1 MHSRAIAAT
10 LSGSWRTDPPSFSL
24 SERTFER
31 IVPLLIESGAGSLAW
46 WRLSH
51 SNFKDSESVAELE
64 NTYRS
69 QRLLAKVNV
78 QRLETIIRA
87 LQDDGINPLL
97 VKGWSLARLY
107 PELALRPIG
116 DVDLFLHPD
125 EYALA
130 DSLVR
135 SLNSKIPV
143 DLHAISHA
151 RKNTT
156 QLDGATL
163 EELNA
168 RCQRVPL
175 GDVTVRILAPEDQ
188 LRLVCLH
195 FLRHGAWRP
204 LWLCDIAVALETR
217 PTDFDWKL
225 VLGKNP
231 QADWIAC
238 ALGAAHQLLGARVE
252 DTPAATRSQNLP
264 RWLIPTIL
272 ARWEN
277 PNPRLYDYPEPIS
290 SAWRSPSK
298 LARAPIQR
306 WRDPIRATVRMGG
319 AFDESP
325 RFFYQLTDFLSRGTR
340 FLNRKHQVMDRAE

>member
-1 MHSRAIAAT
+1 MHSRAIAAILT
-10 LSGSWRTDPPSFSL
+10 GAWRTNPPPLSL
-24 SERTFER
+24 PENTLAQIAS
-31 IVPLLIESGAGSLAW
+31 LLIESGAGALAW
-46 WRLSH
+46 HRISRSDLKS
-51 SNFKDSESVAELE
+51 SDAAAELE
-64 NTYRS
+64 QTYRS
-69 QRLLAKVNV
+69 GRLLAKVKV
-78 QRLETIIRA
+78 QRVESVIRA
-87 LQDDGINPLL
+87 LQAVGIDPLL

-116 DVDLFLHPD
+116 DVDLFVHPA
-125 EYALA
+125 EHARA
-130 DSLVR
+130 ESLIR

-143 DLHAISHA
+143 DLHAVSHA

-156 QLDGATL
+156 QLDGSTL

-168 RCQRVPL
+168 RGQRVTL
-175 GDVTVRILAPEDQ
+175 GDVNVRILAPEDQ

-217 PTDFDWKL
+217 LVDFDWDL
-225 VLGKNP
+225 VLVKNP

-238 ALGAAHQLLGARVE
+238 ALGAAYQLLGARIE
-252 DTPAATRSQNLP
+252 DTPVAARAQNLP
-264 RWLIPTIL
+264 RWFVPSIL

-277 PNPRLYDYPEPIS
+277 PNPRLYDYPEPLS

-306 WRDPIRATVRMGG
+306 WRDPIRATVRMNGT
-319 AFDESP
+319 FDESP
-325 RFFYQLTDFLSRGTR
+325 RLFYQLSDFLSRGTR
-340 FLNRKHQVMDRAE
+340 FAARNHQVMDRPE